1 MPQMDQDGVA
11 TDFLSRHTRQ
21 VAIERQMPM
30 DEVTDEYAAMRMA
43 IALMRG
49 DPKTLKQGYSREN
62 AVIAVLEVMPTV
74 DREEL
79 QLELDRFLQ

>member
-11 TDFLSRHTRQ
+11 TDFLSRFKRQ
-21 VAIERQMPM
+21 VAMDRKMPM

-43 IALMRG
+43 VALMKG
-49 DPKTLKQGYSREN
+49 DPKTFQQGYSREN

-74 DREEL
+74 KREEL
-79 QLELDRFLQ
+79 DLELDRFFQ